1 MGVEG
6 GCWYLPLSWA
16 LHLHTAHCQ
25 TSPPIKHFHQ
35 APPSC
40 TNQPS
45 SYLAEINLE
54 KADSKLRSIH
64 HVYSASELPCRQPS
78 PRGHGPWEISGDLS
92 PGAEKDRQALAS
104 GGHWHKAGASTDW
117 GHMSL
122 AKKKR
127 SLRVETLSFIQ
138 QRFIE
143 LLLYAGTVIKSGN
156 PKINKAWSLSLKN
169 LQSGLP
175 WWRSG

>member
-1 MGVEG
+1 MKEYSVVKPPQLSMGVEG
-6 GCWYLPLSWA
+6 GCWSLPLSWA

-64 HVYSASELPCRQPS
+64 HVYSSSELPCRQPS

-92 PGAEKDRQALAS
+92 PGAEKDKLWPVVGTGVKQVQALTEAICP
-104 GGHWHKAGASTDW
+104 
-117 GHMSL
+117 L
-122 AKKKR
+122 LKKKKK
-127 SLRVETLSFIQ
+127 L
-138 QRFIE
+138 
-143 LLLYAGTVIKSGN
+143 KS
-156 PKINKAWSLSLKN
+156 
-169 LQSGLP
+169 
-175 WWRSG
+175 